1 MTMTRRLLAALT
13 LAALVAAGCS
23 SGDDTTNVTDPGPD
37 ATTSTPDSADT
48 EPPDETDPTVTT
60 ATTEPVELTAS
71 FRGVTEDVIRVGIV
85 GVDFDR
91 LAAAGVDFNSGDAA
105 AVYTA
110 ALEAIND
117 RGGIL
122 GRRLELTTERYLPIG
137 GTEADAICARLT
149 GDLEVFIVV
158 GAIRLDQVLCYT
170 ELNDTAVISINQQN
184 QERIDRSTA
193 PYVTV
198 RGRNDTRTVAWVEAM
213 VDAGVLEG
221 ETVGVLGAVDA
232 DEELYEETV
241 AALRAAGIDPVEGL
255 AASNSGDI
263 NANEA
268 AIQIILEKF
277 RAEGVTVTVHASP
290 VATGLGTAAE
300 IGYET
305 TWLQNPAIGA
315 GTLTTEGVD
324 LSYVDGMLS
333 LMPTP
338 VGTVDQPTM
347 ADDPAVGECV
357 ASIEAHGEETVD
369 FALGA
374 DAGNL
379 NHAINACGIATILE
393 LAFTAAGA
401 ELTYDSLATA
411 LAGLGEFSMA
421 GFPSASLGPDD
432 QAAAEAGQLARFSA
446 TDEAWEFVD

>member
-1 MTMTRRLLAALT
+1 MNRSRRLLTALT
-13 LAALVAAGCS
+13 LAALIAAGCS
-23 SGDDTTNVTDPGPD
+23 SGDDTTETTDPTT
-37 ATTSTPDSADT
+37 TTSAPDTTDT
-48 EPPDETDPTVTT
+48 EPVDETEPTVTT

-71 FRGVTEDVIRVGIV
+71 HTGVTEEVIRVGVV
-85 GVDFDR
+85 GIDFDR
-91 LAAAGVDFNSGDAA
+91 LAAIGVDFNSGDAV

-122 GRRLELTTERYLPIG
+122 GRRLELTTERYLPVGSI
-137 GTEADAICARLT
+137 EVDEICARLT
-149 GDLEVFIVV
+149 EDLEVFVVV
-158 GAIRLDQVLCYT
+158 GAVRLDNVLCYT

-184 QERIDRSTA
+184 QARIDRSTA

-221 ETVGVLGAVDA
+221 ETVGVLGAVDV

-241 AALRAAGIDPVEGL
+241 AALQAAGIDPVGGL
-255 AASNSGDI
+255 VPANGGDV

-268 AIQIILEKF
+268 DIQIILEKF
-277 RAEGVTVTVHASP
+277 RAEGVTLTVHASP
-290 VATGLGTAAE
+290 TATGLSTASE

-324 LSYVDGMLS
+324 LSYVDGMLT

-338 VGTVDQPTM
+338 VGTVDQPAM
-347 ADDPAVGECV
+347 ADDPAVAACV
-357 ASIEAHGEETVD
+357 ASIEANGEETVN

-401 ELTYDSLATA
+401 ELTNESLAAA
-411 LAGLGEFSMA
+411 LVGLGEFSMA

-432 QAAAEAGQLARFSA
+432 TDAAGAGQLARFSA
-446 TDEAWEFVD
+446 ADEAWEFVD